1 MCVSR
6 AGAKIWRF
14 AMKAILRGVVLTI
27 LGVLVMPVSMMGH
40 HGGAS
45 FDNTKEVT
53 LKGTVTEW
61 LWANPH
67 CFLKVDAKDETGQ
80 VRNWNLEFGNP
91 TDITSRGF
99 RRNTFKVGEEI
110 TVTVTPVKSGAP
122 VGRARVVTLAN
133 GTKL

>member
-1 MCVSR
+1 MR
-6 AGAKIWRF
+6 
-14 AMKAILRGVVLTI
+14 AILRGVMLTM
-27 LGVLVMPVSMMGH
+27 LGVLVMPVSMTGH

-53 LKGTVTEW
+53 VKGTVTEW

-67 CFLKVDAKDETGQ
+67 CFLKVEEKDASGTAR
-80 VRNWNLEFGNP
+80 VWNLEFGNP
-91 TDITSRGF
+91 TDITLRGF

-122 VGRARVVTLAN
+122 VGRARVVTKAD

>member
-1 MCVSR
+1 M
-6 AGAKIWRF
+6 GAT
-14 AMKAILRGVVLTI
+14 LRGVVLAI
-27 LGVLVMPVSMMGH
+27 LGVLVVPVTAIGH
-40 HGGAS
+40 HGSAS

-67 CFLKVDAKDETGQ
+67 CFLKIDAKDETGM

-91 TDITSRGF
+91 TDITLRGF
-99 RRNTFKVGEEI
+99 RRNSFEVGEEI

-122 VGRARVVTLAN
+122 VGRARVVTKAD

>member
-1 MCVSR
+1 MR
-6 AGAKIWRF
+6 AL
-14 AMKAILRGVVLTI
+14 LRGVVLAF
-27 LGVLVMPVSMMGH
+27 LGVVAMPGVTTGH
-40 HGGAS
+40 HGSAS
-45 FDNTKEVT
+45 FDNTKEIT

-67 CFLKVDAKDETGQ
+67 CFLKIDAKDETGT

-122 VGRARVVTLAN
+122 VGRARVVTKAD
-133 GTKL
+133 GQKL

>member
-1 MCVSR
+1 
-6 AGAKIWRF
+6 
-14 AMKAILRGVVLTI
+14 MKAILRGVALAI

-53 LKGTVTEW
+53 VKGTVTEW

-67 CFLKVDAKDETGQ
+67 CFLKVEEKDASGTA
-80 VRNWNLEFGNP
+80 RIWNLEFGNP

-99 RRNTFKVGEEI
+99 SRRTFKVGDQI
-110 TVTVTPVKSGAP
+110 TVSVTPVKSGAP
-122 VGRARVVTLAN
+122 VGRARVVTLAD

>member
-1 MCVSR
+1 
-6 AGAKIWRF
+6 
-14 AMKAILRGVVLTI
+14 MKATLRGLVLAI
-27 LGVLVMPVSMMGH
+27 LGVLIVPVSTMGH
-40 HGGAS
+40 HGSAS

-67 CFLKVDAKDETGQ
+67 CFLKVDAKDETGS

-91 TDITSRGF
+91 TDITARGYSR
-99 RRNTFKVGEEI
+99 RTFKVGDEI

-133 GTKL
+133 GEKL

>member
-1 MCVSR
+1 
-6 AGAKIWRF
+6 
-14 AMKAILRGVVLTI
+14 MKATLRGVALAI

-53 LKGTVTEW
+53 VKGTVTEW

-67 CFLKVDAKDETGQ
+67 CFLKVEEKDAAGTA
-80 VRNWNLEFGNP
+80 RIWNLEFGNP

-99 RRNTFKVGEEI
+99 SRRTFKVGDQI
-110 TVTVTPVKSGAP
+110 TVSVTPVKSGAP
-122 VGRARVVTLAN
+122 VGRARVVTLAD

>member
-1 MCVSR
+1 
-6 AGAKIWRF
+6 
-14 AMKAILRGVVLTI
+14 MKAILRGVVLTI

-53 LKGTVTEW
+53 VKGTVTEW

-67 CFLKVDAKDETGQ
+67 CFLKVEEKDATGTA
-80 VRNWNLEFGNP
+80 RIWNLEFGNP

-99 RRNTFKVGEEI
+99 SRRTFKVGDEI

-122 VGRARVVTLAN
+122 VGRARVVTLAD

>member
-1 MCVSR
+1 MRV
-6 AGAKIWRF
+6 
-14 AMKAILRGVVLTI
+14 ILRGVVLTI
-27 LGVLVMPVSMMGH
+27 LGVLVMPVSTMGH

-67 CFLKVDAKDETGQ
+67 CFLKVDAKDDTGS

-91 TDITSRGF
+91 TDITARGYSR
-99 RRNTFKVGEEI
+99 RTFKVGDEI

-122 VGRARVVTLAN
+122 IGRARVVTLAS
-133 GTKL
+133 GQKL

>member
-1 MCVSR
+1 MRV
-6 AGAKIWRF
+6 
-14 AMKAILRGVVLTI
+14 ILRGVVLTI
-27 LGVLVMPVSMMGH
+27 LGVLVMPVSTMGH

-53 LKGTVTEW
+53 VKGTVTEW

-67 CFLKVDAKDETGQ
+67 CFLKVEEKDAAGASR
-80 VRNWNLEFGNP
+80 VWNLEFGNP
-91 TDITSRGF
+91 TDITLRGF
-99 RRNTFKVGEEI
+99 RRNTFKIGEEI

-122 VGRARVVTLAN
+122 VGRARVVTKAD

>member
-1 MCVSR
+1 MR
-6 AGAKIWRF
+6 AMLRSVAL
-14 AMKAILRGVVLTI
+14 AILGL
-27 LGVLVMPVSMMGH
+27 LVMPLSTMGH
-40 HGGAS
+40 HGSAS

-67 CFLKVDAKDETGQ
+67 CFLKVEAKDETGQ

-91 TDITSRGF
+91 TDITARGF

-122 VGRARVVTLAN
+122 VGRARVVTLAD

>member
-1 MCVSR
+1 MR
-6 AGAKIWRF
+6 
-14 AMKAILRGVVLTI
+14 AILRGVVLTI

-53 LKGTVTEW
+53 VKGTVTEW

-67 CFLKVDAKDETGQ
+67 CFLKVEEKDATGTA
-80 VRNWNLEFGNP
+80 RIWNLEFGNP

-99 RRNTFKVGEEI
+99 SRRTFKVGDQI
-110 TVTVTPVKSGAP
+110 TVSVTPVKSGAP
-122 VGRARVVTLAN
+122 VGRARVVTLAD

>member
-1 MCVSR
+1 MR
-6 AGAKIWRF
+6 
-14 AMKAILRGVVLTI
+14 AILRGVALTI
-27 LGVLVMPVSMMGH
+27 LGVLVMPVSMIGH

-53 LKGTVTEW
+53 VKGTVTEW

-67 CFLKVDAKDETGQ
+67 CFLKVEEKDATGTA
-80 VRNWNLEFGNP
+80 RIWNLEFGNP
-91 TDITSRGF
+91 TDITSRGYS
-99 RRNTFKVGEEI
+99 RRTFKVGDAI

-122 VGRARVVTLAN
+122 VGRARVVTLAD

>member
-1 MCVSR
+1 
-6 AGAKIWRF
+6 
-14 AMKAILRGVVLTI
+14 MKATLRGVALAI

-53 LKGTVTEW
+53 VKGTVTEW

-67 CFLKVDAKDETGQ
+67 CFLKVEEKDATGTA
-80 VRNWNLEFGNP
+80 RIWNLEFGNP

-99 RRNTFKVGEEI
+99 SRRTFKVGDQI
-110 TVTVTPVKSGAP
+110 TVSVTPVKSGAP
-122 VGRARVVTLAN
+122 VGRARVVTLAD